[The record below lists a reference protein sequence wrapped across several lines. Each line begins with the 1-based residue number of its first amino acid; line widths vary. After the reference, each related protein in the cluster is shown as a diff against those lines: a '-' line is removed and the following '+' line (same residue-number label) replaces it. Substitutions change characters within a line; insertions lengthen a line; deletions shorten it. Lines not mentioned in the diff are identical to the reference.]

1 MAPPSCRYGYDPLDR
16 LASTSPMGEAP
27 IARFYQ
33 KSRLATEI
41 QGALQRTVFQ
51 HDDQLLAQQQYS
63 EGNSETSLLVTDQQ
77 RSVLKRTDVVETESL
92 TYTAYGHLPA
102 DSGLSTLL
110 GFSGERRDRVT
121 GHYLLGN
128 GYRAFNPVLMRFN
141 SPDSLSPFDEGGLNA
156 YAYCQGDPVNFRDPT
171 GHVKFLNPV
180 LNTSPFIPRYVPA
193 QRPRQVTMSRSSTVT
208 KSLASSAISN
218 TINRQPGAGSSP
230 LPVAVSDNPMSISSS
245 SRPSVAARSAASRD
259 SIGSGYKVSDPE
271 IRHKLIARVGV
282 ALTRA
287 HKSSEVPGTYG
298 FAVMRWDH
306 FESVGKA
313 SSALAK
319 YYKSMHD
326 TGAQQVNYSF
336 ESMYQKYSGI
346 ETVYKKNLEE
356 YTANI
361 RQKFPQQTERDSRFA
376 GRI

>member
-16 LASTSPMGEAP
+16 LTSTSPMGEVP

-180 LNTSPFIPRYVPA
+180 LNTSPFIPRYVSA

-218 TINRQPGAGSSP
+218 TVNRQPGAGSSP

-245 SRPSVAARSAASRD
+245 SRPSVAARSATSRD
-259 SIGSGYKVSDPE
+259 GMGRSYKASDPE
-271 IRHKLIARVGV
+271 IRHKLIARVGLS
-282 ALTRA
+282 LTRA
-287 HKSSEVPGTYG
+287 YKSSEVPEAYG
-298 FAVMRWDH
+298 FAVMRWGH
-306 FESVGKA
+306 FESVGK
-313 SSALAK
+313 SSCALAK
-319 YYKSMHD
+319 C
-326 TGAQQVNYSF
+326 
-336 ESMYQKYSGI
+336 
-346 ETVYKKNLEE
+346 
-356 YTANI
+356 
-361 RQKFPQQTERDSRFA
+361 
-376 GRI
+376 